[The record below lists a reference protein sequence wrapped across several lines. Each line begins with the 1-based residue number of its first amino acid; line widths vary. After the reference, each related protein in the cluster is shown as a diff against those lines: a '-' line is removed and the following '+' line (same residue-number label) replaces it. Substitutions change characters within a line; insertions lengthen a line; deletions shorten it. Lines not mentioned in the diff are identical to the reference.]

1 LRLLANATAAPAEE
15 SQKPQRTKDQ
25 RQVIAGNAPPA
36 RSTIEVLFLFGS
48 HGENIFFFQRIKAS
62 RARTMGRFFILAV
75 PAERSDAP
83 VLKPKSTFRS
93 DSSKNAEK
101 QVGENVSHWHSH
113 SIVINR
119 ASWKASK
126 ANLSLSRA

>member
-48 HGENIFFFQRIKAS
+48 HGENIFFSTNKSVS
-62 RARTMGRFFILAV
+62 RSHHGTVFYSGCSSGALRCACLETKVNV
-75 PAERSDAP
+75 P
-83 VLKPKSTFRS
+83 VGLV
-93 DSSKNAEK
+93 EK
-101 QVGENVSHWHSH
+101 C
-113 SIVINR
+113 
-119 ASWKASK
+119 
-126 ANLSLSRA
+126 

>member
-48 HGENIFFFQRIKAS
+48 HGENTFFQRIKTS

-101 QVGENVSHWHSH
+101 TG
-113 SIVINR
+113 R
-119 ASWKASK
+119 
-126 ANLSLSRA
+126 